1 MRPNISKILEFCV
14 GLTFLLV
21 LFWNII
27 NAGITISPIS
37 KLEIA
42 SPSYITQNGRDGMGH
57 QLLGMYSCMLL
68 PLIDERY
75 VYVKKDEL
83 VLSGHESSQTA
94 KLLFDALQD
103 SVTPRPPY
111 VDVDEVKGMDSC
123 GYLFSKCQSEENW
136 GKCDSEKRTLSKR
149 WRESFESFASL
160 IPTLGARHEN
170 AILHI
175 RGGDTPGHMQHGF
188 TTIPYLLKLLS
199 ETIRVT
205 HLTIVCEMEEDQSF
219 IEENLLPRIKE
230 LVPSL
235 EVTFLVGGD
244 PVATWVM
251 MVRADVL
258 IMGESSFSVSAAL
271 VRTELTFNIGER
283 APIGGRYDNNALPC
297 AIDIH
302 SHFNLNTTES
312 ALVERYVYYT
322 TSHGAAVDVCNLSL
336 V

>member
-1 MRPNISKILEFCV
+1 MQCFVKTLCV
-14 GLTFLLV
+14 GLTFLLI

-27 NAGITISPIS
+27 NTISTISPRS
-37 KLEIA
+37 KLIA
-42 SPSYITQNGRDGMGH
+42 MSSYITQNGRDGMGH

-75 VYVKKDEL
+75 VYVKKEEL
-83 VLSGHESSQTA
+83 ELSGHKRSLTA

-103 SVTPRPPY
+103 GVTPRPPY
-111 VDVDEVKGMDSC
+111 VDADDVKGLDSC
-123 GYLFSKCQSEENW
+123 GHLFSKCHSEENW

-149 WRESFESFASL
+149 WRESFESIASL
-160 IPTLGARHEN
+160 IPTLGARHEKV
-170 AILHI
+170 ILHI
-175 RGGDTPGHMQHGF
+175 RGGDMPGYRQHGF

-199 ETIRVT
+199 ETIRVN
-205 HLTIVCEMEEDQSF
+205 HLTIVCEMEADQSF
-219 IEENLLPRIKE
+219 TEKNLLPCIKE

-244 PVATWVM
+244 PMVTWAM

-258 IMGESSFSVSAAL
+258 IMGKSSFSVSAAL

-302 SHFNLNTTES
+302 SHFNMNTTES
-312 ALVERYVYYT
+312 KFVERYVYYT
-322 TSHGAAVDVCNLSL
+322 TSHGAANDVCRLSL